1 MFLFF
6 SWEKEIDNLASPH
19 LYFEMDIDTSS
30 GLELT
35 LVYIFFF
42 KRTQNDWIP
51 QNKSGQ
57 KTVRDIG
64 TKVISKFKYP

>member
-35 LVYIFFF
+35 LVYIFFL
-42 KRTQNDWIP
+42 KGLKMIESH
-51 QNKSGQ
+51 K
-57 KTVRDIG
+57 I
-64 TKVISKFKYP
+64 KVGKKP